1 MRVFATHD
9 AIPEYIGTSLARLRS
24 MTTACHSRFR
34 VCAAAATACA
44 LLAQPASGA
53 VFADP
58 PAAAPASKDDPFA
71 QVAPVAPTPPASAA
85 AQRPD
90 GKLDIEAMRHS
101 VRDVLASE
109 EAPSGPMGTVFG
121 AAPAPELQRF
131 KNRFGDAKR
140 PWCLTA
146 FQGAGILALVAMPLA
161 VLLDK
166 KDHGCKW

>member
-1 MRVFATHD
+1 M
-9 AIPEYIGTSLARLRS
+9 
-24 MTTACHSRFR
+24 
-34 VCAAAATACA
+34 ATACA
-44 LLAQPASGA
+44 LLAQQAAVAQQGA
-53 VFADP
+53 PQAQRPVVA
-58 PAAAPASKDDPFA
+58 DDPFA
-71 QVAPVAPTPPASAA
+71 AASEIPAPTLPAP
-85 AQRPD
+85 AQRSD
-90 GKLDIEAMRHS
+90 GKLDIEAMRRS
-101 VRDVLASE
+101 VPDVLDAE
-109 EAPSGPMGTVFG
+109 EAPSGPMGTVFS

>member
-1 MRVFATHD
+1 MRVCAIPEV
-9 AIPEYIGTSLARLRS
+9 IPEYIGISLVRQRS
-24 MTTACHSRFR
+24 MTTARRPRFR
-34 VCAAAATACA
+34 RCATAVTACA

-53 VFADP
+53 AFADP
-58 PAAAPASKDDPFA
+58 PASTPQPKNDPFAPAAPATA
-71 QVAPVAPTPPASAA
+71 TPPAPAPL
-85 AQRPD
+85 QRPD
-90 GKLDIEAMRHS
+90 GKLDIEGMRQS

-109 EAPSGPMGTVFG
+109 DVPSGPMGTVFS

-131 KNRFGDAKR
+131 KNTFGDAKR